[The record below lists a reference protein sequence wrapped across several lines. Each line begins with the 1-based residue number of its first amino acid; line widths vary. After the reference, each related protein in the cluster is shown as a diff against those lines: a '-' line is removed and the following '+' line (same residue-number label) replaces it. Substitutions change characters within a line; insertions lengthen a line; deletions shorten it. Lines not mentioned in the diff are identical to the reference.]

1 MSDVLLAEI
10 IRLASIILSISIVN
24 FVVGYRKN
32 CEISIWKNMAIQSAI
47 VLVIFIVSRYMRIWN
62 ISIVMN
68 EKIHKTRIV
77 FNLIQIIKNCSFSM
91 EQLVWIIL
99 NIIIMLS
106 ITLIYKKIYNVD
118 WKKFIYLYI
127 LSGQYLSVIEDFIV
141 PRTLFAIQTGK
152 SMSNNIVNNLNIH
165 DWNIFNIKLLVILFL
180 VCMSIIVFIKIM
192 NKILKNNI
200 YVYASYII
208 LVNVV
213 FIILK
218 ILVRFSERYGN
229 FKTEKL
235 LIITEVIPKLSIL
248 AIAITI
254 YIVIEIKKENE
265 ERLKEKRAYNRLESK
280 SDYYEKVEESQ
291 NQIRRLYHDMNNH
304 LYNIQMM
311 SKSSEDA
318 SDYIVSLQN
327 ELKEARK
334 TRLSGNSLFDIIV
347 DEKMNI
353 CKNKGIEFDID
364 VDSKNTGFIKNID
377 MSSILAN
384 ILDNAIEAC
393 DKMTSNKKY
402 IKLTSM
408 WADDM
413 FVIICENSKENE
425 VKKIGD
431 RFVTDKLNKSEHG
444 IGIKSVE
451 KSVKNYDGNMMIFC
465 DDNLFKVK
473 IMIPKKQNLI

>member
-1 MSDVLLAEI
+1 MSDILLAEI
-10 IRLASIILSISIVN
+10 IRLASVVLSISIVN

-47 VLVIFIVSRYMRIWN
+47 VITIFMISRYIDVWN
-62 ISIVMN
+62 ISSIYN
-68 EKIHKTRIV
+68 EKSNYLESY
-77 FNLIQIIKNCSFSM
+77 FSLFSIIKNFDFSIINLM
-91 EQLVWIIL
+91 WIAV
-99 NIIIMLS
+99 NIVIIASM
-106 ITLIYKKIYNVD
+106 ILIYKKIYKVD

-127 LSGQYLSVIEDFIV
+127 LSGQYVNVMQDFIIS
-141 PRTLFAIQTGK
+141 RILFAVQTGK
-152 SMSNNIVNNLNIH
+152 SMSNDIVNNLNIH

-265 ERLKEKRAYNRLESK
+265 ERLKEKRAYNRLETK
-280 SDYYEKVEESQ
+280 NDYYEKVEESQ
-291 NQIRRLYHDMNNH
+291 NKIRRLYHDMNNH

-311 SKSSEDA
+311 NKISEDA

-334 TRLSGNSLFDIIV
+334 TRVSGNSLFDIIV

-353 CKNKGIEFDID
+353 CQSKGIDFKID
-364 VDSKNTGFIKNID
+364 VDSKNTGFIKNMD

-473 IMIPKKQNLI
+473 IMIPKK

>member
-1 MSDVLLAEI
+1 MSDRLLAEI
-10 IRLASIILSISIVN
+10 IRLVSIVLSISIVN

-32 CEISIWKNMAIQSAI
+32 CDIDKWKNIAIQSVI
-47 VLVIFIVSRYMRIWN
+47 VVIIFI
-62 ISIVMN
+62 ISKYIDVMN
-68 EKIHKTRIV
+68 LSIIYNEKTNYIENY
-77 FNLIQIIKNCSFSM
+77 FSLFSIIKNFDFSIIN
-91 EQLVWIIL
+91 LIWITV
-99 NIIIMLS
+99 NIVIIVSM
-106 ITLIYKKIYNVD
+106 TLIYNKIYKVEWN
-118 WKKFIYLYI
+118 KFIFLYI
-127 LSGQYLSVIEDFIV
+127 LSGQYTSIFADIII
-141 PRTLFAIQTGK
+141 PRILFAIQTGK
-152 SMSNNIVNNLNIH
+152 SLSDNIVHNLNIH
-165 DWNIFNIKLLVILFL
+165 DWNIFNIEVLANLFL
-180 VCMSIIVFIKIM
+180 VCILIIIFIKII
-192 NKILKNNI
+192 NKILKNKI

-208 LVNVV
+208 LVNSV
-213 FIILK
+213 FIMLK
-218 ILVRFSERYGN
+218 ILVRFAEMHGPFQIEQY
-229 FKTEKL
+229 
-235 LIITEVIPKLSIL
+235 LIIMEVVPQL
-248 AIAITI
+248 AIIAITVTI
-254 YIVIEIKKENE
+254 YIVIEMKKENE
-265 ERLKEKRAYNRLESK
+265 ERIKEKQAYNRLETK
-280 SDYYEKVEESQ
+280 NDYYEKVEESQ

-311 SKSSEDA
+311 NKSSEDA

-334 TRLSGNSLFDIIV
+334 TRVSGNSLFDIIV

-364 VDSKNTGFIKNID
+364 VDSKNTGFIKNMD

-431 RFVTDKLNKSEHG
+431 RFITDKLNKSEHG

-473 IMIPKKQNLI
+473 IMIPKR

>member
-1 MSDVLLAEI
+1 MSDILLAEI
-10 IRLASIILSISIVN
+10 IRLVSIVLSISIVN

-32 CEISIWKNMAIQSAI
+32 CDIDKWKNIAIQSVI
-47 VLVIFIVSRYMRIWN
+47 VVIIFI
-62 ISIVMN
+62 ISKYIDVMN
-68 EKIHKTRIV
+68 LSIIYNEKTNYIENY
-77 FNLIQIIKNCSFSM
+77 FSLFSIIKNFDFSIIN
-91 EQLVWIIL
+91 LIWITV
-99 NIIIMLS
+99 NIVIIVSM
-106 ITLIYKKIYNVD
+106 TLIYNKIYKVEWN
-118 WKKFIYLYI
+118 KFIFLYI
-127 LSGQYLSVIEDFIV
+127 LSGQYTSIFADIII
-141 PRTLFAIQTGK
+141 PRILFAIQTGK
-152 SMSNNIVNNLNIH
+152 SLSDNIVHNLNIH
-165 DWNIFNIKLLVILFL
+165 DWNIFNIEVLANLFL
-180 VCMSIIVFIKIM
+180 VCILIIIFIKII
-192 NKILKNNI
+192 NKILKNKI

-208 LVNVV
+208 LVNSV
-213 FIILK
+213 FIMLK
-218 ILVRFSERYGN
+218 ILVRFAEMHGPFQIEQY
-229 FKTEKL
+229 
-235 LIITEVIPKLSIL
+235 LIIMEVVPQL
-248 AIAITI
+248 AIIAITVTI
-254 YIVIEIKKENE
+254 YIVIEMKKENE
-265 ERLKEKRAYNRLESK
+265 ERIKEKQAYNRLETK
-280 SDYYEKVEESQ
+280 NDYYEKVEESQ

-311 SKSSEDA
+311 NKSSEDA

-334 TRLSGNSLFDIIV
+334 TRVSGNSLFDIIV

-364 VDSKNTGFIKNID
+364 ADSKNTGFIKNID

-431 RFVTDKLNKSEHG
+431 RFITDNLNKSEHG

-465 DDNLFKVK
+465 DDSLFKVK
-473 IMIPKKQNLI
+473 IMIPKK